1 MTSAFLGPMTPPQ
14 QQQLINDL
22 KNDPKSIL
30 HSLLTP
36 HKVSRNYMRI
46 DFPMFVLFFSLC
58 IIMYLILVSLILS
71 IDYCFLYMCDTW
83 HSLYMNRL
91 TPV

>member
-46 DFPMFVLFFSLC
+46 DFPTFVLFFSPC
-58 IIMYLILVSLILS
+58 IIMYLIHVSLILS
-71 IDYCFLYMCDTW
+71 IDYCFLYMCEILGT
-83 HSLYMNRL
+83 LYL
-91 TPV
+91 